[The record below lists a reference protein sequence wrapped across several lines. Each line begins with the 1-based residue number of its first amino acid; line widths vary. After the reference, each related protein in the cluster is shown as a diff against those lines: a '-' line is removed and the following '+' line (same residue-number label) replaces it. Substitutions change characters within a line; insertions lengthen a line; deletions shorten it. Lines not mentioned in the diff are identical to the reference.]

1 VAPGDSRDRLRVTL
15 FAFCL
20 HFFHFLGRLKKHK
33 FLWFFSSLFLLC
45 IQIKETQYA
54 DSIFYKYQFNNWRN
68 MIQHFLPT
76 ISTFLNVK
84 VIFF

>member
-33 FLWFFSSLFLLC
+33 FLWFFHRYSYYVYRLKKHNTPIQYFINISST
-45 IQIKETQYA
+45 IGET
-54 DSIFYKYQFNNWRN
+54 
-68 MIQHFLPT
+68 
-76 ISTFLNVK
+76 
-84 VIFF
+84 